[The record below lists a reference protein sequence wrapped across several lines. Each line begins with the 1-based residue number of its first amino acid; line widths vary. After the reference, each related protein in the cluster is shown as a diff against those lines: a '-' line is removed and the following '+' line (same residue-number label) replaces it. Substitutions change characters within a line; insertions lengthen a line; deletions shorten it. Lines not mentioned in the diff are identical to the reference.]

1 LKRQVGAVPGD
12 QPAGTSPGIH
22 YPEKPLSLVENELIA
37 HLPRKSRASLMEL
50 CRPVELAMSEVL
62 CRGGQP
68 IRYVYFPI
76 GAFISAITLL
86 DGIPVLE
93 VGMIGHEGVFG
104 AQVVLGATTEPLHGL
119 VQGAGSAWR
128 IGRRSF
134 QRALIHDSALR
145 ESVSRYLLVTTTQL
159 ARSAACLR
167 FHHIGPR
174 LARWLLMTGDRASS
188 DNFHVTHEF
197 LAFMLGV
204 RRVGI
209 TNAAVEL
216 QRQGLIEYRRGDITI
231 LNRHAL
237 ENAACGC
244 YAADR
249 KTYATLLQ

>member
-1 LKRQVGAVPGD
+1 LKHPVGGAAD
-12 QPAGTSPGIH
+12 DKPAGTSPGLL
-22 YPEKPLSLVENELIA
+22 YPEKVLSLVENELIA
-37 HLPRKSRASLMEL
+37 RLPRKSRLNLAKL
-50 CRPVELAMSEVL
+50 CQPVELAMAEVL
-62 CRGGQP
+62 CKGGQP

-86 DGIPVLE
+86 DGAPVLE
-93 VGMIGHEGVFG
+93 VGMVGHEGMFG
-104 AQVVLGATTEPLHGL
+104 AQVVLGAKTEPLHAL

-128 IGRRSF
+128 IRRSNF
-134 QRALIHDSALR
+134 QRALMEDPALR

-167 FHHIGPR
+167 FHQIGPR
-174 LARWLLMTGDRASS
+174 LARWLLMTRDRANS

-209 TNAAVEL
+209 TTAAVQL
-216 QRQGLIEYRRGDITI
+216 QRRGLIEYRRGDIAI
-231 LNRHAL
+231 LKRRAL
-237 ENAACGC
+237 ENTACGC
-244 YAADR
+244 YAADL

>member
-1 LKRQVGAVPGD
+1 M
-12 QPAGTSPGIH
+12 
-22 YPEKPLSLVENELIA
+22 SLVENDLIA

-50 CRPVELAMSEVL
+50 CRPVELAMSQVL
-62 CRGGQP
+62 CKGGQP

-145 ESVSRYLLVTTTQL
+145 DSVSRYLLVTTIQL

-188 DNFHVTHEF
+188 DHFHVTHEF

-216 QRQGLIEYRRGDITI
+216 QRQGLIQYRRGDITI
-231 LNRHAL
+231 LRRHAL
-237 ENAACGC
+237 ENVACGC

>member
-1 LKRQVGAVPGD
+1 LKRPVGGAPD
-12 QPAGTSPGIH
+12 YQPAGTSPGLH
-22 YPEKPLSLVENELIA
+22 YSEKVLSLVENELIA
-37 HLPRKSRASLMEL
+37 HLPRKSRVRLIEL
-50 CRPVELAMSEVL
+50 CRPVELAMAQVL
-62 CRGGQP
+62 CKGGQP

-93 VGMIGHEGVFG
+93 VGMVGHEGIFG

-128 IGRRSF
+128 IGRSSF
-134 QRALIHDSALR
+134 QQALMQDSALR

-167 FHHIGPR
+167 FHQIGPR
-174 LARWLLMTGDRASS
+174 LARWLLMTQDRASS
-188 DNFHVTHEF
+188 TKFRVTHEF

-209 TNAAVEL
+209 TTAAIEL
-216 QRQGLIEYRRGDITI
+216 QRQGLIQYRRGDITI
-231 LNRHAL
+231 LKRSAL
-237 ENAACGC
+237 EKAACGC

-249 KTYATLLQ
+249 KTYATLMQ